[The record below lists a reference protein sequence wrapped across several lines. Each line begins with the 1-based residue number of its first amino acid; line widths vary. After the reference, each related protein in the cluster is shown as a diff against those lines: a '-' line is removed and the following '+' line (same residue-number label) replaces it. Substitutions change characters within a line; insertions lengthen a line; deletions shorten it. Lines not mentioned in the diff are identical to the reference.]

1 MKKMILLCV
10 AFLSAI
16 ATFAQQDA
24 NRVFVFTDKD
34 GNAFENG
41 ATIERD
47 KLEFDDFEEFKQILS
62 DVYVKQTAT
71 DKSYAVSMSVKI
83 NSIDNGKLKVCFPMS
98 CLQLV
103 KPGTS
108 DLGKNALSET
118 ASYNKETGLA
128 SILTEWIPKS
138 EDAWGTCEATFTLTT
153 LIKKSFLDYTTV
165 GKSSDI
171 TIRFI
176 NRDPS
181 AINGVADNSA
191 AKEVARYT
199 VGGQR
204 INAPVKGINI
214 VKLSDGRTVKENL
227 TPISSIDAVS
237 YSNKRSGAGLRQR
250 SSGCYSNEESAQ
262 SKCSPRSEEGLR
274 PHKG

>member
-83 NSIDNGKLKVCFPMS
+83 NNIDNGTLKVCFPMS

-138 EDAWGTCEATFTLTT
+138 EDAWGMCEATFTLTT

-214 VKLSDGRTVKENL
+214 VKFSDGRTVKVN
-227 TPISSIDAVS
+227 V
-237 YSNKRSGAGLRQR
+237 K
-250 SSGCYSNEESAQ
+250 
-262 SKCSPRSEEGLR
+262 
-274 PHKG
+274 

>member
-47 KLEFDDFEEFKQILS
+47 KLEFDDFKEFKQILS

-83 NSIDNGKLKVCFPMS
+83 NNIDNGTLQVCFPMS
-98 CLQLV
+98 CLRLV

-108 DLGKNALSET
+108 DLGKSTLSE
-118 ASYNKETGLA
+118 ASSYNETTGLA
-128 SILTEWIPKS
+128 SIMTEWIPKS

-181 AINGVADNSA
+181 AINGVAVNSA

-214 VKLSDGRTVKENL
+214 VKLSDGRTVKVN
-227 TPISSIDAVS
+227 V
-237 YSNKRSGAGLRQR
+237 K
-250 SSGCYSNEESAQ
+250 
-262 SKCSPRSEEGLR
+262 
-274 PHKG
+274 

>member
-1 MKKMILLCV
+1 
-10 AFLSAI
+10 
-16 ATFAQQDA
+16 
-24 NRVFVFTDKD
+24 
-34 GNAFENG
+34 
-41 ATIERD
+41 
-47 KLEFDDFEEFKQILS
+47 
-62 DVYVKQTAT
+62 
-71 DKSYAVSMSVKI
+71 
-83 NSIDNGKLKVCFPMS
+83 MS

-214 VKLSDGRTVKENL
+214 VKLSDGRTVKVN
-227 TPISSIDAVS
+227 V
-237 YSNKRSGAGLRQR
+237 K
-250 SSGCYSNEESAQ
+250 
-262 SKCSPRSEEGLR
+262 
-274 PHKG
+274 

>member
-83 NSIDNGKLKVCFPMS
+83 NNIDNGTLKVCFPMS

-128 SILTEWIPKS
+128 SILTCLLYTS
-138 EDAWGTCEATFTLTT
+138 DA
-153 LIKKSFLDYTTV
+153 
-165 GKSSDI
+165 
-171 TIRFI
+171 
-176 NRDPS
+176 
-181 AINGVADNSA
+181 AD
-191 AKEVARYT
+191 E
-199 VGGQR
+199 
-204 INAPVKGINI
+204 
-214 VKLSDGRTVKENL
+214 
-227 TPISSIDAVS
+227 
-237 YSNKRSGAGLRQR
+237 
-250 SSGCYSNEESAQ
+250 
-262 SKCSPRSEEGLR
+262 
-274 PHKG
+274 